1 MVSAESNGKWT
12 PDYKFCRITGSDGEA
27 TLFAYL
33 DSGGS
38 GEPVLFLHEFAS
50 FSYTWEKMLPFLP
63 ASYRYIRLDCIGF
76 GYTVHDW
83 TDELSTY
90 NQAELIAQFILKLN
104 LSCLTIIGHG
114 MGGEIALLLMNSPLV
129 RARVKQLMLISCGA
143 LEQNIPEFID
153 NIARSSLTRPVLR
166 LIHSR
171 FVARM
176 MLTYGCAPGHTPD
189 PEAVSEYGAML
200 KIPGRIQSIISAARS
215 YNLPLSVPRGLQM
228 PVTILCG
235 EEDKVYPP
243 AASLRLHEALKPSDI
258 QMLSSCGHLPQEE
271 FPQETAL
278 LIRNMLDGVI
288 SSQAE
293 KRPAPKQET
302 EAPPR
307 RPLKMRRLFDYW
319 NLGSVLIIITLKL
332 LQFFRHLGV
341 SAETHGWRKVTGIF
355 LKKEYSKFVI
365 ASFRLSYCSPYGAP
379 EKNRQARDILIGKLK
394 KFLTSRPEL
403 QWTVEVSFFLFR
415 KKKLL
420 VTDIMEAAMDRSGR
434 LLSIIPHFDERH
446 PILSMATQEQV
457 DFTIR
462 QVIEVYN
469 DLKDSP
475 PGERSFLI
483 SKALKKRIKRRS
495 RLSMIRRKRLTSL
508 TERIMSATFLYFEG
522 LPQDPAEA
530 QMRRFKTPDFKRAR
544 HPGWGL
550 LCIAVRFTTDL
561 SEADLWWQFNHV
573 PVDGA
578 PMQEALT
585 ELKRQWGAAGNV
597 VYPAMNG
604 TITRPETMYCGDRI
618 FRARFYMDF
627 SPLMKI
633 RKYLNANYRNEMNGS
648 ASLAGLLMW
657 GLSRHPFFRR
667 MKMLLPVDWY
677 DSNQEREL
685 GLLIIRPGVF
695 DEETPRQSF
704 FRFQREM
711 NRRLA
716 GIRHGNS
723 ESLEFLA
730 LCTMLHPMFYL
741 LVKKIAPA
749 ALSEIVGTM
758 GISII
763 RDAEVFVSPL
773 TDLQSNGFMSLGST
787 SIPTAD
793 GRTAGSVC
801 ICGSRSQIRCYY
813 EAISTLEEQ
822 LAGLGELMK

>member
-258 QMLSSCGHLPQEE
+258 QMLSDCGHLPQEE

-307 RPLKMRRLFDYW
+307 RPLKSGFRSDHHHPETAPVFPPSRSQRGNARLAQGHGHLPEKRVFQIRDR
-319 NLGSVLIIITLKL
+319 LIPPEL
-332 LQFFRHLGV
+332 LQSLR
-341 SAETHGWRKVTGIF
+341 SAG
-355 LKKEYSKFVI
+355 KESAGTRYPHRE
-365 ASFRLSYCSPYGAP
+365 A
-379 EKNRQARDILIGKLK
+379 EKIPDIQAG
-394 KFLTSRPEL
+394 
-403 QWTVEVSFFLFR
+403 
-415 KKKLL
+415 
-420 VTDIMEAAMDRSGR
+420 AAMDRRSQFLPVPQEKTAGDGYHGGR
-434 LLSIIPHFDERH
+434 HGPFRQASFD
-446 PILSMATQEQV
+446 
-457 DFTIR
+457 
-462 QVIEVYN
+462 Y
-469 DLKDSP
+469 
-475 PGERSFLI
+475 
-483 SKALKKRIKRRS
+483 
-495 RLSMIRRKRLTSL
+495 TSL
-508 TERIMSATFLYFEG
+508 R
-522 LPQDPAEA
+522 
-530 QMRRFKTPDFKRAR
+530 
-544 HPGWGL
+544 
-550 LCIAVRFTTDL
+550 
-561 SEADLWWQFNHV
+561 
-573 PVDGA
+573 
-578 PMQEALT
+578 
-585 ELKRQWGAAGNV
+585 
-597 VYPAMNG
+597 
-604 TITRPETMYCGDRI
+604 
-618 FRARFYMDF
+618 
-627 SPLMKI
+627 
-633 RKYLNANYRNEMNGS
+633 
-648 ASLAGLLMW
+648 
-657 GLSRHPFFRR
+657 
-667 MKMLLPVDWY
+667 
-677 DSNQEREL
+677 
-685 GLLIIRPGVF
+685 
-695 DEETPRQSF
+695 
-704 FRFQREM
+704 
-711 NRRLA
+711 
-716 GIRHGNS
+716 
-723 ESLEFLA
+723 
-730 LCTMLHPMFYL
+730 
-741 LVKKIAPA
+741 
-749 ALSEIVGTM
+749 
-758 GISII
+758 
-763 RDAEVFVSPL
+763 
-773 TDLQSNGFMSLGST
+773 
-787 SIPTAD
+787 
-793 GRTAGSVC
+793 
-801 ICGSRSQIRCYY
+801 
-813 EAISTLEEQ
+813 
-822 LAGLGELMK
+822 